1 MRLHQIREACLQLY
15 KQGSLLTSREAL
27 YKRESLC
34 PIGGIWESVC
44 KQGSLRIRG
53 RSTYNQGSL
62 HTSGSGYTVQAGGRG
77 LHTSGGV
84 CVKMGDTVY
93 KQGVY
98 IKVQHSAKKQG

>member
-1 MRLHQIREACLQLY
+1 MRLRQIREACLQLY

-27 YKRESLC
+27 YKRDSLC

-53 RSTYNQGSL
+53 GLRTTRG
-62 HTSGSGYTVQAGGRG
+62 VCIQAGLGTSRG
-77 LHTSGGV
+77 SKSAYKRGV
-84 CVKMGDTVY
+84 CRKMGDTVY

-98 IKVQHSAKKQG
+98 IKAQHSAKKQG